1 MTVDPRVARLRS
13 LDIEATPGPWAV
25 PSWDP
30 HQVLPEA
37 WIDANIF
44 ASDLIVAIHNSA
56 DAALIAAMRNTWPAI
71 VTLLEGV
78 LERHQTVPGYLL
90 GRGRTP
96 DYRCKGCIGQR
107 DGAKDRC
114 PDAQAALA
122 VLDTLD
128 PP

>member
-1 MTVDPRVARLRS
+1 MSGDPRVARLRT
-13 LDIEATPGPWAV
+13 LDTEATPGPWRVNGVDIYHA
-25 PSWDP
+25 
-30 HQVLPEA
+30 EA
-37 WIDANIF
+37 IGGPF
-44 ASDLIVAIHNSA
+44 PLRVGVADGLS
-56 DAALIAAMRNTWPAI
+56 DAALIAAMRNTWPAM

-78 LERHQTVPGYLL
+78 LELHQTVPGYLL

-107 DGAKDRC
+107 DGAEDRC
-114 PDAQAALA
+114 PTARLALA